1 MCKSSSVALILFG
14 VGTDLLNRHMRE
26 TWFFLICLNKENA
39 KKKSILIHYHVIW
52 LSYLIL
58 E

>member
-26 TWFFLICLNKENA
+26 T
-39 KKKSILIHYHVIW
+39 
-52 LSYLIL
+52 
-58 E
+58 